1 MKQVDIIIS
10 SGINHIGGPLGTL
23 KRILTKKNYFESR
36 GYIVSV
42 FTFDSVKS
50 GPFEDI
56 SMVPTARPK
65 SSKVTWRMK
74 LSSSIRKLALK
85 NKIVTDIIIWKKYK
99 KTKELI
105 KYYVALDRK
114 PDIVQLHSHYDGSYY
129 FMYRK
134 DTTPKTAVFL
144 HSNGIPYDQ
153 ELSTFPLL
161 NKTLYFKK
169 LKSQLDSMIRQ
180 VDLLA
185 FIANVGQKNFLERYP
200 YRSKDDTIVIRNGI
214 DEIGTDQLAAYKVIK
229 EKNNNSTFKYRLCT
243 VGTVSYRKGQR
254 LIIETLHSLPQE
266 VLRNI
271 HVDFVGDG
279 PERPILEDLVLE
291 YKLGEHV
298 YFCGSVP
305 NVEVYKYL
313 AQNNIYILMSSNEGL
328 PISILEA
335 MRVGMPIIG
344 TNVAGI
350 PECIENGYNG
360 FLLEPDEKQLSSLLK
375 KLPEYDWERMGK
387 NSRDKFERE
396 FTFDRMMKEFCDMY
410 DALTE
415 TNN

>member
-23 KRILTKKNYFESR
+23 KRILSKKDYFESR
-36 GYIVSV
+36 GYKVSV
-42 FTFDSVKS
+42 FTFESVLR
-50 GPFEDI
+50 GPYEDI
-56 SMVPTARPK
+56 SMVPTAHMK
-65 SSKVTWRMK
+65 SSKVTLRMK
-74 LSSSIRKLALK
+74 VSSFFRKKALK
-85 NKIVTDIIIWKKYK
+85 SKLLTDIIIWKKYK

-105 KYYVALDRK
+105 KYYVVLNRK
-114 PDIVQLHSHYDGSYY
+114 PDIVELHSHYDGSHY

-134 DTTPKTAVFL
+134 DTAPKTAVFL

-161 NKTLYFKK
+161 PKTLYYKK

-180 VDLLA
+180 TDLLA
-185 FIANVGQKNFLERYP
+185 FIANIGQKNFLERYP
-200 YRSKDDTIVIRNGI
+200 NRSKEDTIVIRNGI
-214 DEIGTDQLAAYKVIK
+214 DDIGNDQLAIYKSIK
-229 EKNNNSTFKYRLCT
+229 AESSNSPFKYRLCT

-254 LIIETLHSLPQE
+254 LIIETLHTLPQE
-266 VLRNI
+266 VLQDI
-271 HVDFVGDG
+271 HVDFVGEG
-279 PERPILEDLVLE
+279 PERPILEELVAE

-298 YFCGSVP
+298 KFCGSVP

-335 MRVGMPIIG
+335 MRVGLPVIG

-350 PECIENGYNG
+350 PECIENSYNG
-360 FLLEPDEKQLSSLLK
+360 FLLEPDERQLSNLLK
-375 KLPEYDWERMGK
+375 KLPEYDWETMGR
-387 NSRDKFERE
+387 NSRVKFERE
-396 FTFDRMMKEFCDMY
+396 FTFERMMREFCDMY
-410 DALTE
+410 DDLTK
-415 TNN
+415 TKN